1 MNQADINV
9 KAEELMENKLDGTN
23 DKQNA
28 NQINQNPMK
37 GNDNMM
43 ANNMQQN
50 MPTDFQN
57 NQTKKNM
64 GFDMNQGGMPNNMN
78 SSQNPMECKFLCLK

>member
-1 MNQADINV
+1 
-9 KAEELMENKLDGTN
+9 
-23 DKQNA
+23 
-28 NQINQNPMK
+28 
-37 GNDNMM
+37 MM

-78 SSQNPMECKFLCLK
+78 SSQNPMECKFLSVK

>member
-1 MNQADINV
+1 
-9 KAEELMENKLDGTN
+9 MENKLDGTN

-28 NQINQNPMK
+28 NQINQNPMVNLSFKLILQK